1 MGRTGKRDSS
11 GSSSGA
17 ADAIR
22 VSDVAALIRL
32 MDENHLVEIE
42 VETAGSKI
50 RLVKDRGHAR
60 TEPAAMPAEAPPPA
74 AAPAT
79 ATDPAL
85 DHCKAIISPMVG
97 SSTAPRAP
105 MRRRSSRPARSSRR
119 ATHSASSKR

>member
-11 GSSSGA
+11 GSLSGA
-17 ADAIR
+17 TDAIR

-42 VETAGSKI
+42 VESAGSKI
-50 RLVKDRGHAR
+50 RLVKDRGYAR
-60 TEPAAMPAEAPPPA
+60 TETVATPAEAPAPA
-74 AAPAT
+74 PAPAT
-79 ATDPAL
+79 ATDRAL

-97 SSTAPRAP
+97 TFYRAP
-105 MRRRSSRPARSSRR
+105 SPARSSRR